1 MGRPPAHIFVIRHGA
16 RLDQA
21 DKKWHLSSS
30 TPYDPPLTY
39 GGWLQAQAAG
49 ARIASI
55 LRQAQDDADA
65 DDASATASKKKK
77 KKFKIVI
84 HSSPFL
90 RCIQTSVAISA
101 GLAHAAP
108 QASAATNFSLAGT
121 TSEKVNPL
129 SADPSVQPLP
139 GAIQKIPIRVDA
151 FLGEWLNPEYFE
163 SIARPPSSQQMLGTA
178 KVALLRQETISAY
191 ESSRP
196 HASSMSS
203 QSHGQLWSSPKMSAA
218 SERASSVDSNS
229 PLVFDGLPAMASALP
244 RTRAGSAASG
254 SSYKR
259 STSPDD
265 GYVAP
270 TPNYAISTSGKIPDG
285 YVAHARDACA
295 VADYQWDSMQEPLN
309 WGDGGVFGEEWISM
323 HRRFRAGFQKL
334 VDWYATAE
342 NPAELVTKTVQPG
355 SSRTPHAPVFDDAD
369 DDAEAVV
376 ILVSHGAGCNAMI
389 GAITRQPV
397 LMDVGVATVT
407 MAARK
412 DDVHTVDGAPVVSSS
427 DPSAPIVP
435 GKIPIDQY
443 YDLKIQASN
452 DHLRNMASSGGGLSR
467 AASTSAAHVYTP
479 HPQARGRVSTMSS
492 ATGLG
497 FHDFDLGG
505 SRSNS
510 ANANLASMRRT
521 SYTTSPMPRGI
532 ALNTSGITVG
542 SGATTFSQPASTGLW
557 TPSSPVVRRSESD
570 DDDLFPDFDGRRFA
584 APKAPSP
591 ELISPS
597 SSSHPLQDIREE
609 QPRTVRSPHRLQEIS
624 RPPSRDGD
632 ERMEEAVKVAP
643 VPVASTGGLW
653 GA

>member
-1 MGRPPAHIFVIRHGA
+1 MGRPPAYIFVVRHGA

-21 DKKWHLSSS
+21 DKKWHLSST

-49 ARIASI
+49 ARIGSI
-55 LRQAQDDADA
+55 LRQAQEDADQG
-65 DDASATASKKKK
+65 SPSGSPTTPKTRR
-77 KKFKIVI
+77 KFKIVV

-90 RCIQTSVAISA
+90 RCVQTSVAISA

-108 QASAATNFSLAGT
+108 QSSATAPFHLASATP
-121 TSEKVNPL
+121 EKVNPL
-129 SADPSVQPLP
+129 SADPSVQPLS
-139 GAIQKIPIRVDA
+139 GTIQKTPIRLDA

-178 KVALLRQETISAY
+178 KVALLRKETISAY
-191 ESSRP
+191 ESTRP

-203 QSHGQLWSSPKMSAA
+203 VSHGQLWSSPKMSPVA
-218 SERASSVDSNS
+218 ERASSVDSNS
-229 PLVFDGLPAMASALP
+229 PVGFDNLPAMASALP
-244 RTRAGSAASG
+244 RNRADSAASG
-254 SSYKR
+254 SSHRR
-259 STSPDD
+259 SNSPDE

-295 VADYQWDSMQEPLN
+295 VADYQWDSMQKPLN

-323 HRRFRAGFQKL
+323 HRRFRAGFQNL

-342 NPAELVTKTVQPG
+342 SPAELVTKTVQPG
-355 SSRTPHAPVFDDAD
+355 TVPNAPVFDDAD

-412 DDVHTVDGAPVVSSS
+412 DDVPMENDTPVISSS
-427 DPSAPIVP
+427 DPSAPAEP

-452 DHLRNMASSGGGLSR
+452 DHLRNMASSGGGGLMR
-467 AASTSAAHVYTP
+467 AASTSSTHVHTP
-479 HPQARGRVSTMSS
+479 HPQARGRVSTMSA

-521 SYTTSPMPRGI
+521 SYTTSPLPRGI

-542 SGATTFSQPASTGLW
+542 SGATTFSQPVATGLW

-584 APKAPSP
+584 TAPKAPSP

-597 SSSHPLQDIREE
+597 NSGPLQDIREE
-609 QPRTVRSPHRLQEIS
+609 QPRSVRSPHRLQEIS
-624 RPPSRDGD
+624 RPASRDG
-632 ERMEEAVKVAP
+632 EEAVKA

>member
-1 MGRPPAHIFVIRHGA
+1 MGRPPAYIFVVRHGA

-21 DKKWHLSSS
+21 DKKWHLSSP

-49 ARIASI
+49 ARIAAI
-55 LRQAQDDADA
+55 LRQAQEDAGND
-65 DDASATASKKKK
+65 SPTAPSKKR
-77 KKFKIVI
+77 KFKIVV

-101 GLAHAAP
+101 GLAHAVP
-108 QASAATNFSLAGT
+108 QASAT
-121 TSEKVNPL
+121 TPYHLSSTAPEKVNPL
-129 SADPSVQPLP
+129 SADPSVQPLS
-139 GAIQKIPIRVDA
+139 GVIQKTPIRVDA

-163 SIARPPSSQQMLGTA
+163 AIARPPSSQHMLGTA
-178 KVALLRQETISAY
+178 KVALLRHETISAY

-196 HASSMSS
+196 HASSMTSLS
-203 QSHGQLWSSPKMSAA
+203 YGQLWSSPKMSAA
-218 SERASSVDSNS
+218 NERASSVDSNS
-229 PLVFDGLPAMASALP
+229 PLGLDGLPAMASALP
-244 RTRAGSAASG
+244 RNRAGSANSAS
-254 SSYKR
+254 SSRR

-342 NPAELVTKTVQPG
+342 SPAELVTKTVRLG
-355 SSRTPHAPVFDDAD
+355 VTTTPHAPVFDDAD

-389 GAITRQPV
+389 GVITRQPV

-412 DDVHTVDGAPVVSSS
+412 DNVDGDAPIVPFS
-427 DPSAPIVP
+427 DPSAPMVP

-452 DHLRNMASSGGGLSR
+452 DHLRNMSSTGGGLSR
-467 AASTSAAHVYTP
+467 AASTSSAHVHTP

-532 ALNTSGITVG
+532 ALNTTGITVG
-542 SGATTFSQPASTGLW
+542 SGATTFSQPVSTGLW
-557 TPSSPVVRRSESD
+557 SPSSPVVRRSESD

-597 SSSHPLQDIREE
+597 SSHPLQNIREE

-632 ERMEEAVKVAP
+632 DRMEEAVQA
-643 VPVASTGGLW
+643 VPVASTGAGGLW